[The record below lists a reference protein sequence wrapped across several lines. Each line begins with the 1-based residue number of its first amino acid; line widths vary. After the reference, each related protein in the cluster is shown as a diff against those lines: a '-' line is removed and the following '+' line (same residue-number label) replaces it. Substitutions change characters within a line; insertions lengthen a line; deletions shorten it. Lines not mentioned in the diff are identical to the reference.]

1 VCIGVPADR
10 ERAVTLS
17 HISVVEPPVAPG
29 GITVAEWSSSEG
41 NMKHS
46 AIGLAL
52 LGLTSTAFAQEPGAP
67 APLAEKSTAKNSL
80 YAELGGNSGWYSI
93 NYERF
98 IMPDAAIRVGVS
110 YMSVTASAGTG
121 MNSSSAN
128 ATWAT
133 VPIMFNYLGLRAG
146 SHALELGGGVN
157 MMYFSGSAATFDA
170 TAMSSGVVPVGAATI
185 GYRFSNP
192 DGGFVF
198 RAGYTPLI
206 FLTTEQKDIFHW
218 GGMSFGYRF

>member
-1 VCIGVPADR
+1 MR
-10 ERAVTLS
+10 R
-17 HISVVEPPVAPG
+17 
-29 GITVAEWSSSEG
+29 
-41 NMKHS
+41 M
-46 AIGLAL
+46 AIGLFILAA
-52 LGLTSTAFAQEPGAP
+52 TSTAYAQENGV
-67 APLAEKSTAKNSL
+67 TATSQPHAQNAL

-98 IMPDAAIRVGVS
+98 IMPDAAIRVGLS
-110 YMSVTASAGTG
+110 YMSVSATAGSGG
-121 MNSSSAN
+121 NSSSAN

-133 VPIMFNYLGLRAG
+133 LPLMFNYLGLRAG

-170 TAMSSGVVPVGAATI
+170 TAMSSGVIPVGALTV

-206 FLTTEQKDIFHW
+206 FVTTEQKEIFHW